1 MKGALVRSLLGPLGL
16 FGLLGLPALLGVGT
30 PSPARAEAAAPLADL
45 LAHRALRGAS
55 VGVAVRDLST
65 GELLFERDATRPLIP
80 ASNQKLMLAAAA
92 LAHWGPSHR
101 FETPVLVDGPIDRK
115 GVLDGTL
122 WLVGSGDPSLVS
134 ERLWKLAEEIRLQGV
149 IEIRGGLGIDT
160 THFDGSRFH
169 ADWQPVSA
177 RAYHAP
183 TSAFAANYSSFRI
196 DVGPA
201 PVPGLP
207 ATLRV
212 APAVPYFRLRSQAK
226 TLARAGR
233 LELDIQPLADG
244 SSELVRTRGS
254 FSMAAQPRTYW
265 RSVRFP
271 ELYAASV
278 LRAQLEAQGVH
289 VIGSTRLGRVPESAT
304 ELFRFS
310 GATIGEIVRLLN
322 KYSNNFVAE
331 QLFKALGAEVDG
343 PPGTWEKGARAV
355 HAYLAS
361 IGVPNEE
368 VVVADGSGLSARNR
382 VPAAVLV
389 RVIRDS
395 AARFAYG
402 PEFMA
407 SLPIGGRDGTL
418 EDRLEPTT
426 PVRGK
431 TGHLNHVGSLSGI
444 LSGAGNRALAFAVL
458 VNGARGSAEEVDG
471 AIDAFVERL
480 AELAG
485 GDGAAQRRATE

>member
-1 MKGALVRSLLGPLGL
+1 MKRALVSSLLVLLGAL
-16 FGLLGLPALLGVGT
+16 GLLGAWT
-30 PSPARAEAAAPLADL
+30 HSPVSADASNASAPLAEL

-55 VGVAVRDLST
+55 VGVAVRDLAT
-65 GELLFERDATRPLIP
+65 GEVLFERDAQRPLIP

-101 FETPVLVDGPIDRK
+101 FETPVLADGQIDRK

-122 WLVGSGDPSLVS
+122 WLVGTGDPSLVS
-134 ERLWKLAEEIRLQGV
+134 ERLWKLAEEVRLQG
-149 IEIRGGLGIDT
+149 ITEIRGGLGIDT
-160 THFDGSRFH
+160 TYFDGSRFH

-201 PVPGLP
+201 PMPGLP

-233 LELDIQPLADG
+233 LQLDIQPLADG

-254 FSMAAQPRTYW
+254 FSMSAEPRTYW

-304 ELFRFS
+304 ELLSYS
-310 GATIGEIVRLLN
+310 GATVGEIVRLLN

-331 QLFKALGAEVDG
+331 QLFKGLGAAVDG
-343 PPGTWEKGARAV
+343 PPGTWEKGVRAV
-355 HAYLAS
+355 HAYLES
-361 IGVPNEE
+361 IGVPTEE

-382 VPAAVLV
+382 VPPAVLV

-395 AARFAYG
+395 AGRFAYG

-407 SLPIGGRDGTL
+407 SLPIGGLDGTL
-418 EDRLEPTT
+418 EDRLAPTT

-444 LSGAGNRALAFAVL
+444 ISGSSNRAIAFAVL
-458 VNGARGSAEEVDG
+458 VNGARGSADDVDG

-480 AELAG
+480 AELAD
-485 GDGAAQRRATE
+485 GDGAAQRRATD